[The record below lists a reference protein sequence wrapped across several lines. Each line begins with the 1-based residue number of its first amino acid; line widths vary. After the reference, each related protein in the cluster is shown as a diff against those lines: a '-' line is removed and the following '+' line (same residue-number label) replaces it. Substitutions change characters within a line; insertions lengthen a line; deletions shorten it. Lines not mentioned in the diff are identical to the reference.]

1 MTKDTNVTLKAINKI
16 HSILYNAVLENMSN
30 TDKERLLEQNK
41 NALHLTLSEPSDRTE
56 ALMYSY
62 ILLNKY
68 KDIDVI
74 TQFENRKNTL
84 DKLLDKIY
92 NLVTNYIAHGK
103 VDVEISVV
111 NTILYY
117 LGMIAAT
124 IETSLSNVP
133 EIENEKD

>member
-1 MTKDTNVTLKAINKI
+1 MTKDTNVTLKAINRI
-16 HSILYNAVLENMSN
+16 HSVLYNAVLENMSN

-41 NALHLTLSEPSDRTE
+41 NTLHITLSEPSDKTE
-56 ALMYSY
+56 VLMYSY

-74 TQFENRKNTL
+74 TQYENRKKVL
-84 DKLLDKIY
+84 SQLLDEIY
-92 NLVTNYIAHGK
+92 ELITEYITHGK
-103 VDVEISVV
+103 VDVEISIV
-111 NTILYY
+111 NAILYY
-117 LGMIAAT
+117 LGMITTT